1 MLVAALRSRRG
12 ASFALLSLVGE
23 RQFEICVSV
32 PLVFEYEDVLS
43 REELGID
50 AGDASEVLN
59 YLCAVAHRQQVHFL
73 WRPWLRDAKD
83 DMVLEAAVAGQCSH
97 IVTFNS
103 RDFVGTEKL
112 GVQALWPAEFL
123 TKIGVKP

>member
-83 DMVLEAAVAGQCSH
+83 DMVLETAVAGQCSH

-103 RDFVGTEKL
+103 RDFVSAEKL

>member
-12 ASFALLSLVGE
+12 ASFALLSLVGV

-97 IVTFNS
+97 IVTINS
-103 RDFVGTEKL
+103 RDFVGTEKF
-112 GVQALWPAEFL
+112 GVQALWPAESL